1 MTCWTANAVVDSQ
14 TCVKMLGEWSNENKT
29 RCVAL
34 LLLQDNKLGEVSQS
48 LPLGLAKNLGIDVTS
63 VVADVVH

>member
-48 LPLGLAKNLGIDVTS
+48 LPPLSLAKNLGN
-63 VVADVVH
+63 

>member
-48 LPLGLAKNLGIDVTS
+48 VTS
-63 VVADVVH
+63 S